1 MSRLNDLYKAM
12 ETLRKVGLPIN
23 EDLEKQVS
31 ELEENI
37 IKNDILPIMTETI
50 APILKQVQR
59 ELVLVVDYVPDA
71 PMSVHLSR
79 KRNFTDKIADAKEIL
94 PDPQVEHRT
103 IGKISGKIRKNPAT
117 RLRIIL
123 PDGRVLQEYNAAQTF
138 CEFVKYVGVSR
149 VRSLGLIQSAI
160 PLVSNTLDKKYARA
174 QKPLGGGWYL
184 MTNSNTMVKK
194 KDIEYIAKKFGI
206 KIKVE
211 II

>member
-59 ELVLVVDYVPDA
+59 ELVLVVDYVPNS
-71 PMSVHLSR
+71 PMSVRLSR
-79 KRNFTDKIADAKEIL
+79 KRIFASNIADAKEIL
-94 PDPQVEHRT
+94 PDPQIEHRT
-103 IGKISGKIRKNPAT
+103 IGRVPGKQHKNPLT
-117 RLRIIL
+117 RLRITL
-123 PDGRVLQEYNAAQTF
+123 PNGKVLQEYTAAQTF
-138 CEFVKYVGVSR
+138 CEFVKYVGVQN

-174 QKPLGGGWYL
+174 QKPLGNGWYL
-184 MTNSNTMVKK
+184 MTNTNTMVKK
-194 KDIEYIAKKFGI
+194 RDIEYIAKAFGLA
-206 KIKVE
+206 IKVE

>member
-1 MSRLNDLYKAM
+1 
-12 ETLRKVGLPIN
+12 
-23 EDLEKQVS
+23 
-31 ELEENI
+31 
-37 IKNDILPIMTETI
+37 MTETI